1 MEFEYDQAADEQRR
15 VPLAAQTWP
24 ELKMDF
30 LGKFSFE
37 YAMGQ
42 LLAMSNVRMGNA
54 L

>member
-1 MEFEYDQAADEQRR
+1 MEFEYDQAADEQHAARR
-15 VPLAAQTWP
+15 ATWP

-30 LGKFSFE
+30 LAKFSFE

-42 LLAMSNVRMGNA
+42 LLSMSNVRMRNA